1 MAEAETKSSASVTP
15 AAAGPAAPKPDTPR
29 EVANKSDKNH
39 LLRAIRMS
47 LDIESATIRA
57 NTQHFNR
64 GRYKTVGELP
74 DYDELKDEARRI
86 KDKSIANLP
95 ELIQTV
101 KSSIRARGGHVF
113 VANTAADACRYVQDV
128 CRWRAAKM
136 VVKGKS
142 ITSEEIRLNHMLE
155 AEGIQVV
162 ESDLAEFILQLADE
176 QPSHILAP
184 ALHYSRERIT
194 ALFKRKFETSLPL
207 DTGEELT
214 FFARQILREKFLQAD
229 VGITGANLIAADT
242 GTLML
247 VESEGNI
254 RLASFAPPVHIAIAG
269 IEKIIP
275 TRQEMAPFMEL
286 LAPSASGQRLSVYT
300 SFISPPINDP
310 PFAMPSKPMK
320 PREFHLVLIDNGRL
334 RMRDDPVLHE
344 ALNCIRCGACLN
356 SCANFQTVGGHA
368 FGGETY
374 SGGIGGSWEAG
385 TGKLEN
391 ARFSELCTGCT
402 RCVNQCPV
410 RIDIPWLNANLASR
424 LNHAEPPSLTK
435 SVLGSLTDADQVD
448 RASPISKMFFGNYH
462 HFAKWGSRF
471 SSIANS
477 VDAGIPAGLRSDP
490 EEKGN
495 TSFARVMMEK
505 WVGVDRR
512 RTLPA
517 FPKYTFVQQAQQI
530 ERPSSKGRETKVVI
544 FAEVFTNYGMTSRGL
559 ATLKLLRELGVD
571 VVVSEC
577 VPEGR
582 AALSQGMIATAKQ
595 HARMATRELD
605 PHVNDGRDIIIV
617 EPSSLSM
624 FRRDFAH
631 LLDSKERYELFRSR
645 AFEPVEYVIRILSKA
660 GRKAVEVFDI
670 SRSKVGHRLF
680 YHAHCQQKTIGAADA
695 TVQLLTDIGFD
706 VATSNVECCG
716 MAGSFGYKK
725 DFYDLSLAV
734 GSDLFGQVVQKDR
747 DGGARQLIASGT
759 SCTEQLHAG
768 FERKIMHPMEL
779 LVTLIEPQKESD
791 KVTQDAEDA
800 EVEADV
806 EALKRS
812 KREASSS

>member
-1 MAEAETKSSASVTP
+1 MADSKSHASVTP
-15 AAAGPAAPKPDTPR
+15 AAVPPAPKMDTPR
-29 EVANKSDKNH
+29 DVANKSDKER

-47 LDIESATIRA
+47 LDIESATVRA

-64 GRYKTVGELP
+64 SRYRAAANFP

-86 KDKSIANLP
+86 KDRSIANLP
-95 ELIQTV
+95 DLVQTL
-101 KSSIRARGGHVF
+101 KNSIRSRNGHVF
-113 VANTAADACRYVQDV
+113 VANSAADACRYILDV

-142 ITSEEIRLNHMLE
+142 MTSEEIHLNHALE
-155 AEGIQVV
+155 DDGIEVV
-162 ESDLAEFILQLADE
+162 ESDLAEFILQLAGE

-194 ALFKRKFETSLPL
+194 ALFKRKFETELPL

-214 FFARQILREKFLQAD
+214 FFARQILREKFLHAD

-254 RLASFAPPVHIAIAG
+254 RLSSFAPPVHIAIAG

-275 TRQEMAPFMEL
+275 TRAGMAPFLEL
-286 LAPSASGQRLSVYT
+286 LSMSATGQTMSVYT
-300 SFISPPINDP
+300 SFISPPLTDP
-310 PFAMPSKPMK
+310 PFAMPSKPLK
-320 PREFHLVLIDNGRL
+320 PREFHLVLIDNGRMK
-334 RMRDDPVLHE
+334 MRDDPVFHE

-374 SGGIGGSWEAG
+374 SGGIGGSWEAF
-385 TGKLEN
+385 TSKLEN

-402 RCVNQCPV
+402 RCVQNCPV
-410 RIDIPWLNANLASR
+410 RIDIPWLNANLGNR
-424 LNHAEPPSLTK
+424 LNQLEPSSSTK
-435 SVLGSLTDADQVD
+435 SLLGSMTKADPVD
-448 RASPISKMFFGNYH
+448 RTAPVSKIFFGNYDY
-462 HFAKWGSRF
+462 FAKWGMRF
-471 SSIANS
+471 PSMANS
-477 VDAGIPAGLRSDP
+477 IDAGRVPSTRIDSND
-490 EEKGN
+490 EGN
-495 TSFARVMMEK
+495 TSFPRVMMEK
-505 WVGVDRR
+505 WFNVDRR

-517 FPKYTFVQQAQQI
+517 FPKRTFVQEANSI
-530 ERPSSKGRETKVVI
+530 EAPSSKGREIKVVI
-544 FAEVFTNYGMTSRGL
+544 FADAFTNYGMTSRGL
-559 ATLKLLRELGVD
+559 ATLKVLREMGAD

-582 AALSQGMIATAKQ
+582 AAMSQGMIATAKQ
-595 HARMATRELD
+595 HARAATRELD
-605 PHVNDGRDIIIV
+605 PHVSDGRDIVVV

-624 FRRDFAH
+624 FRRDFAR
-631 LLDSKERYELFRSR
+631 LLDSKERYERFRSR
-645 AFEPVEYVIRILSKA
+645 AFEPVEYVEKILRIT
-660 GRKAVEVFDI
+660 GRKASDVFDI
-670 SRSKVGHRLF
+670 SKSKVGHRLF

-695 TVQLLTDIGFD
+695 TVRLLTEIGFD
-706 VATSNVECCG
+706 VAMSNVECCG

-734 GSDLFGQVVQKDR
+734 GADLFGQVVQQDR
-747 DGGARQLIASGT
+747 DGGTRQLIASGT

-768 FERKIMHPMEL
+768 FERKILHPMEL

-791 KVTQDAEDA
+791 KAAKDAEDA
-800 EVEADV
+800 EVEADLD
-806 EALKRS
+806 ALKRS
-812 KREASSS
+812 KREASNS